1 MDRKS
6 RTIFSI
12 ALAVLLGGG
21 AVLNLLDVD
30 PRAATLCKV
39 ALLVCFLIVIALL
52 SVMKR
57 RRSVVR
63 RQEHTSGT

>member
-6 RTIFSI
+6 RTVFSI

-30 PRAATLCKV
+30 PRAATLWKV
-39 ALLVCFLIVIALL
+39 ALLVFFLIVIALL
-52 SVMKR
+52 SVRKR

-63 RQEHTSGT
+63 RQEHSSVT

>member
-6 RTIFSI
+6 RTVFSI

-30 PRAATLCKV
+30 PRAATLWKV
-39 ALLVCFLIVIALL
+39 ALLVFFLIVIALL
-52 SVMKR
+52 SVRKR